1 MQLLQPSGGSLPE
14 IYRRLLLAIDTPSLS
29 SSGGGGGGGGSSP
42 ELATRA
48 IQLPEDEIPDWVAL
62 GNPKASWLR
71 SQNESV
77 AAVAALNANASRRA
91 DVLVYGDSL
100 TVGMGRN
107 KKAWAVFN
115 GMDALP
121 LGMTG
126 STVEQL
132 AWRLLRGGER
142 PAVPP
147 RAAVFFIGVR
157 PKDCCVEIVGRVM
170 CSGIARPLKA
180 MRHGPARLSVEA

>member
-1 MQLLQPSGGSLPE
+1 MRQFLPLHRPEPLYQGVAVQLLHPSGGSLPE
-14 IYRRLLLAIDTPSLS
+14 IYRRLLAIDTPSLGS
-29 SSGGGGGGGGSSP
+29 SNGGGGGGP

-48 IQLPEDEIPDWVAL
+48 IQLPEDELPDWVAL

-77 AAVAALNANASRRA
+77 ASVAALNANASRRA

-107 KKAWAVFN
+107 RKAWAVLN

-132 AWRLLRGGER
+132 AWRLLQGGER

-157 PKDCCVEIVGRVM
+157 RV
-170 CSGIARPLKA
+170 A
-180 MRHGPARLSVEA
+180 